1 MREDNS
7 PESFVY
13 TREEI
18 PPYFKRMHGIAR
30 SAYKQSNCEVLLM
43 DTAFAAILGCM
54 EESASALFVNV
65 GNSHTLAALIREKK
79 ILGLLEHH
87 TGCLTTDK
95 LDELLTRFQR
105 GAVSSSEVLEDGGH
119 GAVVL
124 PEYRIESC
132 EEIIVTGPNRGLLE
146 KSSLNVRFA
155 APHGNMMLTGPF
167 GLVKG
172 AFLKTDKN
180 QSAPKL

>member
-1 MREDNS
+1 M
-7 PESFVY
+7 
-13 TREEI
+13 
-18 PPYFKRMHGIAR
+18 
-30 SAYKQSNCEVLLM
+30 LLM

-65 GNSHTLAALIREKK
+65 GNSHTLAALIRDKK
-79 ILGLLEHH
+79 IFGLLEHH

-124 PEYRIESC
+124 PEYRMENC

-146 KSSLNVRFA
+146 KSSYMSVLLHPMVI
-155 APHGNMMLTGPF
+155 
-167 GLVKG
+167 
-172 AFLKTDKN
+172 
-180 QSAPKL
+180 

>member
-1 MREDNS
+1 
-7 PESFVY
+7 
-13 TREEI
+13 
-18 PPYFKRMHGIAR
+18 
-30 SAYKQSNCEVLLM
+30 M

-54 EESASALFVNV
+54 EESRSALFVNV

-87 TGCLTTDK
+87 TSCLTTDK
-95 LDELLTRFQR
+95 LDNLLMRFQK
-105 GAVSSSEVLEDGGH
+105 GDISSREVLDDGGH

-124 PEYRIESC
+124 PDYRVGSC
-132 EEIIVTGPNRGLLE
+132 EEIVVTGPNRGLLE

-155 APHGNMMLTGPF
+155 APYGNMMLTGPF

-172 AFLKTDKN
+172 AFLKAEIIKPHEDDNIFYPPLCKDRGF
-180 QSAPKL
+180 QSKKVHVYSSNSFLTGRSQIS